1 LKRNIGDL
9 TKKKGGGMQK
19 VLYIIGTYYQL
30 SESYIHVEMNTLIK
44 QGYDVKI
51 IALRKPDC
59 QAKNHLPYQIISDE
73 KEIIEYAKEYQPD
86 IIHTHWIFYQLPLVY
101 RVSKALDVGFTIRS
115 HSFDVLWKKSSIK
128 QKIRR
133 FIKNVNFIKII
144 NDPLCKGVLVFPFAK
159 KILVDLGIKA
169 EKVIESFPVVDF
181 EKFHDESDNGTDILN
196 MGAAIQK
203 KGFENFMHLAQI
215 VPDLNFK
222 LYAIGYNRKE
232 YEELNEKLGMPIS
245 IEDTVELDEM
255 PAVYK
260 KSAWLVYTASKKN
273 ARVGWP
279 LCALEAMASGTGVC
293 LPNIRPDIKDYIGDA
308 GIIYSDIEELK
319 DIITKPVSQQMRQ
332 KGFELARKYD
342 IRKQIHL
349 LTNLWK

>member
-1 LKRNIGDL
+1 MK
-9 TKKKGGGMQK
+9 K
-19 VLYIIGTYYQL
+19 VLYIIGSYYQL

-59 QAKNHLPYQIISDE
+59 PAKNHLPYQTISDE

-115 HSFDVLWKKSSIK
+115 HSFDVLWKKNSLK

-133 FIKNVNFIKII
+133 LKKNVNFTKII
-144 NDPLCKGVLVFPFAK
+144 NDPLCRGVLAFPFAK
-159 KILVDLGIKA
+159 KNLVDLGIKV

-181 EKFHDESDNGTDILN
+181 EKFHNEGDNGTDILN
-196 MGAAIQK
+196 MGAAIKK
-203 KGFENFMHLAQI
+203 KGFENFMDLAKKL
-215 VPDLNFK
+215 PDLKFR
-222 LYAIGYNRKE
+222 LYAIGYNKKE
-232 YEELNEKLGMPIS
+232 YEELNRKLGMPVS
-245 IEDTVELDEM
+245 FEESVELDEM

-260 KSAWLVYTASKKN
+260 RSAWLVYTAHKKN
-273 ARVGWP
+273 TQVGWP
-279 LCALEAMASGTGVC
+279 LCALEAMASGAGVC

-319 DIITKPVSQQMRQ
+319 DIITKPVPRQMRE

>member
-1 LKRNIGDL
+1 
-9 TKKKGGGMQK
+9 GGMQK

-169 EKVIESFPVVDF
+169 EKVIESF
-181 EKFHDESDNGTDILN
+181 
-196 MGAAIQK
+196 K
-203 KGFENFMHLAQI
+203 KMH
-215 VPDLNFK
+215 
-222 LYAIGYNRKE
+222 E
-232 YEELNEKLGMPIS
+232 
-245 IEDTVELDEM
+245 
-255 PAVYK
+255 
-260 KSAWLVYTASKKN
+260 
-273 ARVGWP
+273 
-279 LCALEAMASGTGVC
+279 
-293 LPNIRPDIKDYIGDA
+293 
-308 GIIYSDIEELK
+308 
-319 DIITKPVSQQMRQ
+319 
-332 KGFELARKYD
+332 
-342 IRKQIHL
+342 
-349 LTNLWK
+349 